1 VCNGDEKC
9 QGGTCVAGVP
19 PGCDDADGCTL
30 DACDAVAGCTHA
42 RIGYAAVATAIEAG
56 FVLPDC
62 IGVHV
67 PATIGRLLGRAR
79 VLLERASR
87 ADDQAAPRLVRR
99 AVGKLR
105 KAFQIA
111 RRATRRL
118 PAPCATPLR
127 TVIGDAV
134 SRAECLLP

>member
-1 VCNGDEKC
+1 MHE
-9 QGGTCVAGVP
+9 Q
-19 PGCDDADGCTL
+19 
-30 DACDAVAGCTHA
+30 
-42 RIGYAAVATAIEAG
+42 IGYAAVATAVEAG

-62 IGVHV
+62 VGVHV
-67 PATIGRLLGRAR
+67 PATIGRLLGRTR

-87 ADDQAAPRLVRR
+87 TADDQAATRLVRR